1 MVINFPLVK
10 KPPFQY
16 FSMEQFVFFD
26 IQYYSRIKKVYLQ
39 VRLLGPGHLE
49 EDYPITTFFRKQNIL
64 KFFFHKGSISFM
76 NLMAVS

>member
-1 MVINFPLVK
+1 MGINFPLVK
-10 KPPFQY
+10 KPPFQLL
-16 FSMEQFVFFD
+16 FHGAICFFD

-49 EDYPITTFFRKQNIL
+49 EDYPITTFFPKQKIL
-64 KFFFHKGSISFM
+64 KFLFCNEPITFM

>member
-1 MVINFPLVK
+1 MGINFPLVK

-16 FSMEQFVFFD
+16 FFHGAICFFD

-39 VRLLGPGHLE
+39 VQLLRLGHLE

-64 KFFFHKGSISFM
+64 KFFSQRTFM